1 MYEAEQMMEVNE
13 GYDVDNDHHSDK
25 KPTRKEALA
34 AAFTLRSYVADIN
47 EPFARKLE
55 GILASFGRQ
64 TRLEGAQSLE
74 PTYITGYFTR
84 K

>member
-1 MYEAEQMMEVNE
+1 MVDMMLTMMLWTKNLHI
-13 GYDVDNDHHSDK
+13 GSSYSRIHHK
-25 KPTRKEALA
+25 
-34 AAFTLRSYVADIN
+34 SYVADIN

-64 TRLEGAQSLE
+64 TRLEEAQLFE
-74 PTYITGYFTR
+74 PTHITR